1 VLESVMNL
9 ICLHSSEFYFACHSF
24 FMSYY
29 ACACCFHLIK
39 FRADEEL
46 VDQKKYLEDSCKP
59 KCVKPLLEY
68 EVKHFHNL
76 ICHFFFPAF
85 LFSKHANEYHSWLY
99 VFWPL
104 TYIQYLPKLLIWCYT
119 PWDFHNGIVLCLY
132 ST

>member
-1 VLESVMNL
+1 MIGYCLSQVPNYHVFRHKNMDAKIKKNMLIPVLESVMNL

-29 ACACCFHLIK
+29 GCACCFHLIK

-76 ICHFFFPAF
+76 ICHFFFPSF
-85 LFSKHANEYHSWLY
+85 LFSKHANEYHS
-99 VFWPL
+99 
-104 TYIQYLPKLLIWCYT
+104 
-119 PWDFHNGIVLCLY
+119 
-132 ST
+132 